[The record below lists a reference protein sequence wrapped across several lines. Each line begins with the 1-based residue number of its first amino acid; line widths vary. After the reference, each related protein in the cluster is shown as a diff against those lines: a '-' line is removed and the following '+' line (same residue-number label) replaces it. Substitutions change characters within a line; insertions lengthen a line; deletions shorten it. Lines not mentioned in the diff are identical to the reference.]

1 MRTNKHLQNLLFNWP
16 AKVLSLVFAVLIYAF
31 IQYSTLDTRVVT
43 IPLAV
48 TLPDDLVAESL
59 VPQKIEVQIKGT
71 ENIIYLVDLDAITA
85 TIDFSD
91 VHEVGI
97 ATRNIV
103 LVYNERVFDNAQI
116 TLLAQPSQYRILFKS
131 GDGQ

>member
-1 MRTNKHLQNLLFNWP
+1 MRTNKHLQNLLYNWP

-59 VPQKIEVQIKGT
+59 VPQKIEVQIKGN

-97 ATRNIV
+97 ATRSIV

-116 TLLAQPSQYRILFKS
+116 TLLAQPSQYRILFNA